1 MAGAM
6 AREGDMLSGHGSFP
20 PHPFPV
26 GGSIA
31 KDAFIE
37 GKKILCVGSKDIG
50 HPPSPSPTTNPPG
63 DKQPPE
69 IDKGSPTVK
78 VLTVNGDF
86 QPVARIGDTLTC
98 GCTIMGGG
106 NTVGGGANG

>member
-37 GKKILCVGSKDIG
+37 GVKILCVGSIDTA
-50 HPPSPSPTTNPPG
+50 HPGSPSPTPTPPG
-63 DKQPPE
+63 SKQPPE
-69 IDKGSPTVK
+69 IVSGSPTMK
-78 VLTVNGDF
+78 VMTINGDL
-86 QPVARIGDTLTC
+86 QPVARIGDKLSC
-98 GCTIMGGG
+98 GCMIMGGG
-106 NTVGGGANG
+106 NTVGAGVNG

>member
-37 GKKILCVGSKDIG
+37 GVKILCVGSIDTA
-50 HPPSPSPTTNPPG
+50 HPPSPSPTPTPPG
-63 DKQPPE
+63 KQPPE
-69 IDKGSPTVK
+69 INKGSPTVK

-86 QPVARIGDTLTC
+86 QPVARIGDTLEC

-106 NTVGGGANG
+106 NTVGGGVNG

>member
-37 GKKILCVGSKDIG
+37 GVKILCVGSIDKT
-50 HPPSPSPTTNPPG
+50 HPNSPSSPSTVPPTPV
-63 DKQPPE
+63 QPK
-69 IDKGSPTVK
+69 INSGSPTVK

-86 QPVARIGDTLTC
+86 QPVARIGDTLEC

>member
-37 GKKILCVGSKDIG
+37 GVKILCVGS
-50 HPPSPSPTTNPPG
+50 
-63 DKQPPE
+63 
-69 IDKGSPTVK
+69 IDKDHPSSVSPNPAPTPPPKIDSGSPTVK
-78 VLTVNGDF
+78 VIESTHEMPQRF
-86 QPVARIGDTLTC
+86 QKILVYLLWQGIQ
-98 GCTIMGGG
+98 
-106 NTVGGGANG
+106 

>member
-37 GKKILCVGSKDIG
+37 GVKILCVGSIDTA
-50 HPPSPSPTTNPPG
+50 HPPSVSPSDAPDPPP
-63 DKQPPE
+63 K
-69 IDKGSPTVK
+69 IDKGSPTVT
-78 VLTVNGDF
+78 VMTVNGDL
-86 QPVARIGDTLTC
+86 QPVARIGDTLSC

>member
-1 MAGAM
+1 M

-37 GKKILCVGSKDIG
+37 GVKILCVGSIDTA
-50 HPPSPSPTTNPPG
+50 HPTSPSPSSLSEPP
-63 DKQPPE
+63 K
-69 IDKGSPTVK
+69 IDSGSPTVK
-78 VLTVNGDF
+78 VMTVNGDL
-86 QPVARIGDTLTC
+86 QPVARIGDTLSC
-98 GCTIMGGG
+98 GRTIMGGG
-106 NTVGGGANG
+106 NTVGGGAKG